1 MAETNIDT
9 IKSAFENGDVP
20 TQADF
25 ENLIDSSHNSLA
37 HTNADIASS
46 ITKTTAVHTTVQSNS
61 ASWTSGGTPTSA
73 SIEWVVYSTIDDLPA
88 AADNHGMFAHV
99 HGTGKAYYAHAG
111 NWIELATTAIS
122 IDLSNI
128 DQHIIPA
135 ADTTYDLGSPDFKFK
150 DLYLSGNTIYL
161 GDQALSYDQT
171 DGLKLGNQKLKDAIG
186 VPTDV
191 SELSDNTAKFAQSGN
206 FTGSYNDLIDKPSIP
221 VDLNQLTDTDD
232 RLFNGSWNSLANKPT
247 IFDGDYDK
255 LYNTPTIPTA
265 FSGDYTDLTNKPT
278 LFDGVYD
285 SLTSKPVIFDGDY
298 NNLDNKPAMP
308 RDVKDLTD
316 TTGKFAQ
323 SGNFSGSYADL
334 TGKPTIPTDVSD
346 LSDNTN
352 KLAKTINW
360 SDIQGKPVIPTAL
373 GDLTGQLSYSTKITG
388 KPTIPADVS
397 DLTDSNG
404 LLGQGGGD
412 GGRAVGVQA
421 VLDINQAPADP
432 SIGDLIYDRATESLN
447 VWSGTAWIQTGGSTD
462 GGGGSGGISITTTV
476 ANEPAT
482 NASVTIAGDAG
493 IMISFDAKIA
503 LGRVIQTLL
512 HVDGDII
519 ASISFP
525 VDYVG
530 KNLQVITSVKT
541 WDVQFPAVGNN
552 LYLATDSY
560 TTNDRDGDGVD
571 DSTDEFPD
579 DPTRSSTS
587 DTSGD
592 QVTLTSVVTDE
603 IVASGMVSMQANAG
617 AAITFN
623 TQTITDG
630 TNTTLLIN
638 IDGEVVYVLNYPV
651 EYVGE
656 SVTVTY
662 QGNSWVTAFGADNT
676 ELNLLTSGA
685 DQPPTIT
692 LNSPGTTSVPYL
704 GTWND
709 PGATVT
715 DDTLAENAYDV
726 TYGSGQVDP
735 ATPGTYSVIYTTH
748 ADAVGQTSTVTRN
761 VMVTNQAP
769 TLTVN
774 GSSPIN
780 LAFKQPGGYSDAGV
794 TVNDELVTAV
804 GPEHITPQ
812 TTITYTAPGGSP
824 QDVSSTGV
832 NTDNVGTYTYTYTVT
847 DDNNQ
852 TATASRTVNVNN
864 TAPVITLLGANPH
877 PWLTG
882 TDPYVDP
889 GFTVEDETKKLDDVI
904 VTGSVDPTTT
914 GTYYLYYNLE
924 DEWEGNATQRT
935 RTVQVGNAAPVLAL
949 NGAADS
955 TIDYKGAA
963 YVDLGVAVTDETL
976 DTSDVST
983 SIEYVPQIGDSTPQ
997 SVANVDENNSGVYT
1011 ITYSVGPDENGQS
1024 TTIDRVV
1031 RVINI
1036 APVVTLINN
1045 TDTYNKPAY
1054 HDGLY
1059 SDPGVTVDDEVRTT
1073 GDVVRT
1079 YMKNGSPING
1089 PINTDQAGTYT
1100 ITYTVTD
1107 DQGLEGSVTRTV
1119 TVTNQAPVVTL
1130 KQSNVNSVAYLGS
1143 WTDPGVNVTDETK
1156 TESDVVKSYTK
1167 NGSGEGVMTVDPTS
1181 PGVYQITYTVTD
1193 DLGLT
1198 GTATRT
1204 VTVANQAPVINLAGG
1219 GATASVTYKGI
1230 YNEPNPAYTVTDE
1243 DVDSVSVVRTITR
1256 NGVSLA
1262 TGATVD
1268 TSTPGTYMIT
1278 YTATDDGSN
1287 TDSVSRTITVNANQT
1302 PTMTLLGA
1310 NDVDVDNGGT
1320 YTEPSPA
1327 VTVTDETATVG
1338 DVTRTVTRDDVSI
1351 GDVVIDTNTAGEY
1364 VITYSVTDDQTNT
1377 ASVTRTVTVA
1387 AANTDPVNQNV
1398 AVGELA
1404 TIELTTGGQTVN
1416 INAVSIQSDSGFSGA
1431 VQFKFTAVGGNT
1443 GTNNI
1448 MYVDW
1453 TDSDYIATVTYDTSY
1468 EGDALQVIYN
1478 GNTYSITFTDGDF
1491 AVLSNL

>member
-1 MAETNIDT
+1 MAEINIDT

-37 HTNADIASS
+37 HTNADIANN
-46 ITKTTAVHTTVQSNS
+46 IVKTDAVHTTVQSNS

-73 SIEWVVYSTIDDLPA
+73 SIEWIVYNTIEDLPA
-88 AADNHGMFAHV
+88 AADSHGMFAHV
-99 HGTGKAYYAHAG
+99 HATGKAYYAHAG
-111 NWIELATTAIS
+111 NWIELATSAIS
-122 IDLSNI
+122 IDLGSV

-135 ADTTYDLGSPDFKFK
+135 ADTTYDLGSPNFKFK

-171 DGLKLGNQKLKDAIG
+171 DGLKLGNQRLKDAIG

-206 FTGSYNDLIDKPSIP
+206 FSGSYNDLINKPTIP
-221 VDLNQLTDTDD
+221 VDVNQLTDTDS
-232 RLFNGSWNSLANKPT
+232 RLFNGSWNSLSNKPTIFDGDYSKLYNTPTIFDGDYNNLANKPT
-247 IFDGDYDK
+247 IFDGDYNN
-255 LYNTPTIPTA
+255 LA
-265 FSGDYTDLTNKPT
+265 NKPS
-278 LFDGVYD
+278 V
-285 SLTSKPVIFDGDY
+285 
-298 NNLDNKPAMP
+298 P
-308 RDVKDLTD
+308 RDVSDLTD
-316 TTGKFAQ
+316 TTSKFAQ

-352 KLAKTINW
+352 KLVKTINW

-388 KPTIPADVS
+388 KPTIPADLS
-397 DLTDSNG
+397 DLTDTNG

-421 VLDINQAPADP
+421 VLNINQAPADP

-447 VWSGTAWIQTGGSTD
+447 VWSGTAWIQTGGSG

-482 NASVTIAGDAG
+482 NAGVTISGDAG
-493 IMISFDAKIA
+493 IMISFDAVIA

-512 HVDGDII
+512 HVDGDIV
-519 ASISFP
+519 ASISYP

-530 KNLQVITSVKT
+530 TNLQVITSVKT

-579 DPTRSSTS
+579 DPTRSSAS
-587 DTSGD
+587 DTTGT

-603 IVASGMVSMQANAG
+603 IVADGMVSMQANAG
-617 AAITFN
+617 AAITYN

-692 LNSPGTTSVPYL
+692 LNSPSTTSVPYL

-715 DDTLAENAYDV
+715 DDTLAANAYDV
-726 TYGSGQVDP
+726 TYGNTGPVDP

-761 VMVTNQAP
+761 VTVTNQAP

-780 LAFKQPGGYSDAGV
+780 LAYKQAGGYSDAGV
-794 TVNDELVTAV
+794 TVNDELVTA
-804 GPEHITPQ
+804 GNPQDITPQ
-812 TTITYTAPGGSP
+812 TTITYTAPGGTP
-824 QDVSSTGV
+824 QDVTSTGV

-852 TATASRTVNVNN
+852 VATASRTVNVNN
-864 TAPVITLLGANPH
+864 TAPVITLQGANPH

-889 GFTVEDETKKLDDVI
+889 GFTVTDETKTVSDVI

-914 GTYYLYYNLE
+914 GTYYLYYNLT
-924 DEWEGNATQRT
+924 DEWGGNATQRT
-935 RTVQVGNAAPVLAL
+935 RTIQVGNAAPVLAL
-949 NGAADS
+949 VGSADS
-955 TIDYKGAA
+955 TIDYKGAP
-963 YVDLGVAVTDETL
+963 YNDQGVTVTDETL
-976 DTSDVST
+976 TTSDVST
-983 SIEYVPQIGDSTPQ
+983 SIEHVPQIGDSTPQ
-997 SVANVDENNSGVYT
+997 SVANVDVNNSGVYT
-1011 ITYSVGPDENGQS
+1011 ITYSVGPDENAQTDS
-1024 TTIDRVV
+1024 VNRIV
-1031 RVINI
+1031 RVIND
-1036 APVVTLINN
+1036 APTVTLINN

-1054 HDGLY
+1054 HGGAY
-1059 SDPGVTVDDEVRTT
+1059 SDPGVTVTDETATT
-1073 GDVVRT
+1073 TDVVKT
-1079 YMKNGSPING
+1079 YTRNGSPVAG
-1089 PINTDQAGTYT
+1089 PINTDQDGTYT

-1107 DQGLEGSVTRTV
+1107 DQGLQGSATRTV
-1119 TVTNQAPVVTL
+1119 TVTNQAPAVTL

-1143 WTDPGVNVTDETK
+1143 WTDPGVNVTDETR
-1156 TESDVVKSYTK
+1156 TESDVVKSYTL
-1167 NGSGEGVMTVDPTS
+1167 NGSTTTGVDPTT
-1181 PGVYQITYTVTD
+1181 PGTYVITYTVTD

-1198 GTATRT
+1198 GSVTRT
-1204 VTVANQAPVINLAGG
+1204 VTVTNQAPTITLAGG
-1219 GATASVTYKGI
+1219 GNTSVAYKGS
-1230 YNEPNPAYTVTDE
+1230 YTEPVPAYTVTDE
-1243 DVDSVSVVRTITR
+1243 DVSSVTVARTITR
-1256 NGVSLA
+1256 NGSALA
-1262 TGATVD
+1262 NGATVD
-1268 TSTPGTYMIT
+1268 TSTPGTYTIT
-1278 YTATDDGSN
+1278 YTATDDGGN

-1320 YTEPSPA
+1320 YTEPDPA
-1327 VTVTDETATVG
+1327 VTVTDETATVA
-1338 DVTRTVTRDDVSI
+1338 DVTRTVTRDGASI
-1351 GDVVIDTNTAGEY
+1351 GDAVIDTNTAGTY
-1364 VITYSVTDDQTNT
+1364 VITYSVTDDQSNT

-1404 TIELTTGGQTVN
+1404 TIELTTGGQSVN
-1416 INAVSIQSDSGFSGA
+1416 INAVSIVSDQTFSGT

-1443 GTNNI
+1443 GTSNT

-1453 TDSDYIATVTYDTSY
+1453 TGADYIAVVTYDNSY

-1478 GNTYSITFTDGDF
+1478 GNTYNITFTSDDF
-1491 AVLSNL
+1491 VELSNL